1 MSWFWMA
8 LSAAALWG
16 LGYAINQITLKHF
29 SVLELLF
36 FESVIVSLVFFI
48 YFAWFGNWSSFIHK
62 LANPKLLTLILLS
75 SFIYIAASFLIL
87 SSISASNAG
96 LAAII
101 ESCYPIFTMI
111 FSYLIFRDVQFN
123 FTSAIGVVLIICG
136 IIIVK
141 LYGHAP

>member
-8 LSAAALWG
+8 LSAAGLWG
-16 LGYAINQITLKHF
+16 LGYTINQITLRHF

-36 FESVIVSLVFFI
+36 FESVVVSLVFFI
-48 YFAWFGNWSSFIHK
+48 YFAWFGNWGSFLFK
-62 LANPKLLTLILLS
+62 LANPKLLILILLS

-101 ESCYPIFTMI
+101 ESCYPIFTI
-111 FSYLIFRDVQFN
+111 LFSYLIFRDAQFN
-123 FTSAIGVVLIICG
+123 FISAIGVVLIICG
-136 IIIVK
+136 IVLVK
-141 LYGHAP
+141 LYGHAT